1 MSHGPLRPLCVLLQ
15 RVLAFDIFVCPER
28 RGRVCLLATIDD
40 REVIEKILRHL
51 GLPVDPPLPTPA
63 RDPPWLGGA
72 LAGCAAEPA
81 PPDLWP
87 H

>member
-1 MSHGPLRPLCVLLQ
+1 MSHGLPPPLYVLLQ
-15 RVLAFDIFVCPER
+15 RILAFDIFVCPEC

-63 RDPPWLGGA
+63 RDPPWLAGA
-72 LAGCAAEPA
+72 LPGFDAGAS
-81 PPDLWP
+81 PPP
-87 H
+87 PG